1 MIRTQAEYELAR
13 KRLTDDVAVMA
24 EQQKRLAELGL
35 GQEEVARA
43 MEPAQSFHAQLA
55 EEVEAY
61 DRMKRGDL
69 DPITDL
75 QEIGRILIGLR
86 IAQGLTQRQL
96 AERLNVSESQVSRDE
111 RNDYHGITVER
122 AQRIIHALRGAV
134 KLQAVIEEEDGE
146 LVGT

>member
-13 KRLTDDVAVMA
+13 KRLADDVSIMA

-69 DPITDL
+69 DPISDL

-122 AQRIIHALRGAV
+122 AQRIIDALRGSV
-134 KLQAVIEEEDGE
+134 TLQAQVEEEDGE
-146 LVGT
+146 LVGA

>member
-13 KRLTDDVAVMA
+13 KRLADDISIMA

-35 GQEEVARA
+35 DKEEVARA

-69 DPITDL
+69 DPISDL

-96 AERLNVSESQVSRDE
+96 AERLSVSESQVSRDE

-122 AQRIIHALRGAV
+122 AQRIIDALRGSV
-134 KLQAVIEEEDGE
+134 RVQAAIEEADGE
-146 LVGT
+146 LVTA

>member
-13 KRLTDDVAVMA
+13 KRLADDISIMA

-35 GQEEVARA
+35 DKEEVARA

-69 DPITDL
+69 DPISDL

-96 AERLNVSESQVSRDE
+96 AERLSVSESQVSRDE

-122 AQRIIHALRGAV
+122 AQRIIDALRGSV
-134 KLQAVIEEEDGE
+134 RVQAAIEEEDGK
-146 LVGT
+146 LVTA

>member
-13 KRLTDDVAVMA
+13 KRLADDVDVMA

-35 GQEEVARA
+35 APEEVARA

-69 DPITDL
+69 DPISDL

-96 AERLNVSESQVSRDE
+96 AERLKVSESQVSRDE

-122 AQRIIHALRGAV
+122 AQRIIDALRGSV
-134 KLQAVIEEEDGE
+134 TLQAQVEEEDGE
-146 LVGT
+146 LVGA

>member
-13 KRLTDDVAVMA
+13 KRLADDISIMA

-35 GQEEVARA
+35 DKEEVARA

-69 DPITDL
+69 DPISDL

-96 AERLNVSESQVSRDE
+96 AERLSVSESQVSRDE

-122 AQRIIHALRGAV
+122 AQRIIDALRGSV
-134 KLQAVIEEEDGE
+134 RVQAAIEEEDGE
-146 LVGT
+146 LVTA

>member
-1 MIRTQAEYELAR
+1 MIRTQAEYDLAR
-13 KRLTDDVAVMA
+13 KRLTEDVAVMA

-61 DRMKRGDL
+61 ERMRRGDL
-69 DPITDL
+69 DPISDL

-122 AQRIIHALRGAV
+122 AQRIIDALRGSV

-146 LVGT
+146 LVEA

>member
-13 KRLTDDVAVMA
+13 KRLADDVNIMA
-24 EQQKRLAELGL
+24 EQQRRLAELGL
-35 GQEEVARA
+35 RQEEVARA

-69 DPITDL
+69 DPISDL

-96 AERLNVSESQVSRDE
+96 AERLSVSESQVSRDE

-122 AQRIIHALRGAV
+122 AQRIIDALRGSV
-134 KLQAVIEEEDGE
+134 RLQAQVEEEDGE
-146 LVGT
+146 LVGA

>member
-13 KRLTDDVAVMA
+13 QRLANDVNIMS

-35 GQEEVARA
+35 GPEEVARG
-43 MEPAQSFHAQLA
+43 MEPATSFHAQLA

-61 DRMKRGDL
+61 ERMVRGEIE
-69 DPITDL
+69 PISDL

-86 IAQGLTQRQL
+86 IAQKLTQRQL

-122 AQRIIHALRGAV
+122 AQRIIDALKGAV
-134 KLQAVIEEEDGE
+134 KLEAVIEEEDGE
-146 LVGT
+146 LVGA